1 MAIAIQP
8 GVPLEHPVPRVSLK
22 QARLNRVTIVDN
34 AARLFLKRG
43 FRGIALSE
51 VMATS
56 GLTLGGFYGHFESR
70 EALANEAC
78 THAFEMAN
86 SFWQQRITAHRC
98 KRLAHRSIVREYLRS
113 GRTDIGENTCPLVAF
128 SAEVA
133 QEPGDS
139 PIHQTYARG
148 LESLIQTHMQTVET
162 PNDSP
167 DHAAL
172 RATALL
178 QYALMVGAV
187 TLARA
192 ARSSPLSEEILQ
204 VARDFLQVGD
214 APEPDMTSATSDHKQ
229 TGERQQHGPV

>member
-1 MAIAIQP
+1 M
-8 GVPLEHPVPRVSLK
+8 PRVSLK

-78 THAFEMAN
+78 TRAFDLAIN
-86 SFWQQRITAHRC
+86 FWQQRIAAQRC
-98 KRLAHRSIVREYLRS
+98 KRSAHQSIVTEYLRT

-133 QEPGDS
+133 QEPTDS
-139 PIHQTYARG
+139 PIHQTYANG
-148 LESLIQTHMQTVET
+148 LESLIQTHMQTLDT
-162 PNDSP
+162 LNGSP
-167 DHAAL
+167 GHAAL
-172 RATALL
+172 KATALL
-178 QYALMVGAV
+178 QYSLMVGAV

-204 VARDFLQVGD
+204 MARDFLLAG
-214 APEPDMTSATSDHKQ
+214 PEPTQLPTSATSDDKQ
-229 TGERQQHGPV
+229 AGERQQHAPV